1 MKFAHA
7 GAMEWLGGEEQH
19 RGGGLA
25 VKHLPAGEEGS
36 LDNYRLV
43 MGRDNGGHESP
54 RHRHNFD
61 QVRMV
66 LQGTLSLA
74 PGKDLHEGQVGY
86 FPEGTPYG
94 PQKDPL
100 GERIALVLQCGGAS
114 GSGYISTRQ
123 MKEATR
129 ALANEGEFK
138 GGIYYRREGTGRKQQ
153 DAYEAVWKRCNGRKL
168 DYPPQRYA
176 EPILMTPASFAWVP
190 DKALSGVER
199 KLLGVFTER
208 GARLE
213 MIRIRPDAAATFDAG
228 DGRIL
233 VFAVA
238 GAGTCGTERWSQYSA
253 AEIAPG
259 ETAGFEADETAEFL
273 AIVLPKITPAAA

>member
-1 MKFAHA
+1 MKFVHA
-7 GAMEWLGGEEQH
+7 GEMEWHGGEEQH

-25 VKHLPAGEEGS
+25 VKHLLNGEEGA

-61 QVRMV
+61 QVRLV
-66 LQGTLSLA
+66 LKGTLSLA
-74 PGKDLHEGQVGY
+74 PRKDLHEGEIGY

-123 MKEATR
+123 MKEATH
-129 ALANEGEFK
+129 ALAAEGEFN

-153 DAYEAVWKRCNGRKL
+153 DAYEAVWERCNGRKL
-168 DYPPQRYA
+168 VYPPKRYA
-176 EPILMTPASFAWVP
+176 EPILMNPASFSWVP
-190 DKALSGVER
+190 DPEAAGIER

-208 GARLE
+208 RTRLE
-213 MIRIRPDAAATFDAG
+213 MMRLKPDAVGTLAAP

-233 VFAVA
+233 VFVVS
-238 GAGTCGTERWSQYSA
+238 GHGTCASERWSQHSA
-253 AEIAPG
+253 IEIGPG
-259 ETAGFEADETAEFL
+259 EDAQLAAADLAEL
-273 AIVLPKITPAAA
+273 LVVTLPALPKF